1 MIYYIKPSAV
11 SVSPSLLTSCLPSG
25 FQEAITHL
33 QEMEEDLVDT
43 HHNVIQTMQ
52 NWVQEDTN
60 LISMTQEVDYDQDGN

>member
-1 MIYYIKPSAV
+1 MATFINCSMLFNHANLM
-11 SVSPSLLTSCLPSG
+11 SE

-52 NWVQEDTN
+52 NWVQEDSQ
-60 LISMTQEVDYDQDGN
+60 LISMTQEVDYDQDGKK